1 MQRISLKFGIHCI
14 MLSLHLVV
22 LYFAVPYFGVPED
35 E

>member
-1 MQRISLKFGIHCI
+1 MLARISFQFDVHCI

-22 LYFAVPYFGVPED
+22 PYFAVPED